1 MFEYDVTEK
10 IQSAIAEA
18 EKAELAKWE
27 REEATPEGEVLTYA
41 VTSEEVAKINAGE
54 REAIDAFFFGN
65 YERIKACAYLYLR
78 RNRYLQA
85 IITWEDL
92 VNQLYVDLAYGSIK
106 LRPYDR
112 AISSTIF
119 HSYRYAAVGGAEEI
133 YVYEGRRSAGE
144 CQKQAS

>member
-54 REAIDAFFFGN
+54 REAIDAFF
-65 YERIKACAYLYLR
+65 LR
-78 RNRYLQA
+78 ELR
-85 IITWEDL
+85 EDKGLRVL
-92 VNQLYVDLAYGSIK
+92 VF
-106 LRPYDR
+106 
-112 AISSTIF
+112 T
-119 HSYRYAAVGGAEEI
+119 AE
-133 YVYEGRRSAGE
+133 
-144 CQKQAS
+144 